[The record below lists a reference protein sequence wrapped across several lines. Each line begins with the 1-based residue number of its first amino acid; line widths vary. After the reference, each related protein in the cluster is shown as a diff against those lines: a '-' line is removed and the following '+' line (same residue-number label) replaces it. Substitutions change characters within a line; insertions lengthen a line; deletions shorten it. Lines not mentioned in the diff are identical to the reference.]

1 LRVQAITRGSIGA
14 ALALAA
20 AAAALVLWPVHAN
33 GVSGTALWPH
43 YADFGWTSYAPLP
56 THPTVADLRAAGVAF
71 PQDLVRHRRHVAE
84 VLAVASLLAVGV
96 AGAARIARRG
106 GRAPE

>member
-1 LRVQAITRGSIGA
+1 VQAIMRGSLAA

-20 AAAALVLWPVHAN
+20 AAAAVVLWPLHAN
-33 GVSGTALWPH
+33 GVSGTALWPR
-43 YADFGWTSYAPLP
+43 YADFGWTTFAPLP
-56 THPTVADLRAAGVAF
+56 THPTMADLRAAGVAF